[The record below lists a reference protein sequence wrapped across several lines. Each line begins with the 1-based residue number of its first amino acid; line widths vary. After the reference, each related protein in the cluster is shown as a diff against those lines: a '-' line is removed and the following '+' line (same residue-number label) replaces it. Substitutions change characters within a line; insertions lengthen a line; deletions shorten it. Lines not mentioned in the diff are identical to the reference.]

1 MRVSA
6 SILTVA
12 LVACAA
18 SADINACP
26 SSTLLNT
33 RGGGFFDKLDAKIS
47 SVTKSSNEVCNM
59 AKGVSNQV
67 VRNGRHQHRLCR
79 SP

>member
-18 SADINACP
+18 SADINNACP

-47 SVTKSSNEVCNM
+47 SVTTSSNEVCHM
-59 AKGVSNQV
+59 GGRLSNQV
-67 VRNGRHQHRLCR
+67 VRNGRHQGCR
-79 SP
+79 SA